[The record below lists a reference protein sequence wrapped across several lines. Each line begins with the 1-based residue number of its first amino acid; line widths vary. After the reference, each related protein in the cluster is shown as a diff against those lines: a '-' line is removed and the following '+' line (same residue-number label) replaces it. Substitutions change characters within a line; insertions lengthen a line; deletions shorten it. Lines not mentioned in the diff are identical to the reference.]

1 MSKLQ
6 QLKLFFNKERLIL
19 IGVVVILYTNALR
32 NGYSLDDSIVTE
44 PNNLTAKGFKAIP
57 KIFKT
62 FYIGSTED
70 YQFDYRPMVKI
81 AFAVEHELFGVSPK
95 TSHFFNIVLYLIG
108 VFLLYGNLKRLF
120 ANYHNQIPFYAALLF
135 AAMPIHTEVV
145 TSIKNRDI
153 LLCFIFAMLS
163 LKNYHSFYES
173 DFKKWTKA
181 ILAVFFLFIR

>member
-70 YQFDYRPMVKI
+70 YQLYYRRMVKI
-81 AFAVEHELFGVSPK
+81 AFAVEH
-95 TSHFFNIVLYLIG
+95 
-108 VFLLYGNLKRLF
+108 
-120 ANYHNQIPFYAALLF
+120 
-135 AAMPIHTEVV
+135 
-145 TSIKNRDI
+145 
-153 LLCFIFAMLS
+153 
-163 LKNYHSFYES
+163 
-173 DFKKWTKA
+173 
-181 ILAVFFLFIR
+181 